1 MFSLSDIKEL
11 RLHDGSFINYELIKK
26 YRRTLSLKIT
36 PKGLI
41 VNAPILMTNYTIDQ
55 LLQKKS
61 KWIQKKLL
69 LTSYNEEPFEIQ
81 NGVKFKILDKELVI
95 TLKAGVNNIS
105 IEGSRFFIS
114 FKNLS
119 DHHKLKKFF
128 LIWIKIYALKYF
140 TERVKN
146 LCKKNNLKVQA
157 TLISNAKTRWGTC
170 NTRKEI
176 RLNWRLIQSPKY
188 VIDYVICHELSHL
201 KFMNHSSDFWEQVQ
215 LLFQN
220 YKEAE
225 LYLKENGFKLYRID

>member
-114 FKNLS
+114 FENLS